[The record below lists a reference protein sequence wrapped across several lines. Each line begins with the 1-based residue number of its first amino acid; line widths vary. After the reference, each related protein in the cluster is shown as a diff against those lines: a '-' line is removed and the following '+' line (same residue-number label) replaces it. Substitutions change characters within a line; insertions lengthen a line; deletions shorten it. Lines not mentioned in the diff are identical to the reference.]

1 MSKLGFTDGSMN
13 KLNQKYLGT
22 DEDYSEQREILEYD
36 LLYGNKTATD
46 GENEYQPTEIKYGL
60 AKIKIT
66 SMSSVAGVTYVKGE
80 NFNEY
85 STVTVNGKIYDTSF
99 IDKNSLVLNFEPSPG
114 DSIAVVQLAGNHTIL
129 GGTTED
135 FIFEQGMIIAP
146 QNGNNGGN
154 SELTDNQADGK
165 NGQSDGTD
173 INSEGTEVLG
183 ENGNE
188 NNAENNIGETAA
200 AENTDKA
207 A

>member
-1 MSKLGFTDGSMN
+1 
-13 KLNQKYLGT
+13 
-22 DEDYSEQREILEYD
+22 
-36 LLYGNKTATD
+36 
-46 GENEYQPTEIKYGL
+46 
-60 AKIKIT
+60 
-66 SMSSVAGVTYVKGE
+66 
-80 NFNEY
+80 
-85 STVTVNGKIYDTSF
+85 
-99 IDKNSLVLNFEPSPG
+99 
-114 DSIAVVQLAGNHTIL
+114 
-129 GGTTED
+129 
-135 FIFEQGMIIAP
+135 MIIAP